1 MESRCD
7 EADTAASLPKAVG
20 AVPGGVRDT
29 AGGDPVVAGGAGGA
43 VRVPLLRAALPGVLR
58 RVQVRLRRRQAVRLL
73 RRRAAGGGVVWVPRL
88 PDHQRGRPQCGVQ
101 HHVMHVLVLH
111 GGVYEW
117 LVLHSSQTICLSD
130 VFQ

>member
-7 EADTAASLPKAVG
+7 EADTAASLPKAIG

-58 RVQVRLRRRQAVRLL
+58 RVQVRLRWRQAVRLL
-73 RRRAAGGGVVWVPRL
+73 RRRRCGVGTEAAGSSTRTTPMRRAASCDGLMGVA
-88 PDHQRGRPQCGVQ
+88 
-101 HHVMHVLVLH
+101 
-111 GGVYEW
+111 
-117 LVLHSSQTICLSD
+117 CLAYACMFLFFMEESTSG
-130 VFQ
+130 